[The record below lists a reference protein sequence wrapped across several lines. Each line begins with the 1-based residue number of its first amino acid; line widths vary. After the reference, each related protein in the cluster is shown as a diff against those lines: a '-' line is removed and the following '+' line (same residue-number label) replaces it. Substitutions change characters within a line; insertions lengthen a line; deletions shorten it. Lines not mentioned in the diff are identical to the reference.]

1 MLSNP
6 GLWARF
12 GIVYESNRIGDEMF
26 YSIPLLWWLKRS
38 RSSPLTFNIRANRL
52 RATIS
57 DHLNIYPYDEAFIPP
72 FDGFCGNIVAHQNRW
87 KKARME
93 YYVSDHVFDINMD
106 LVDMPALEE
115 LHVHFPVQG
124 PKMIVDLARSPQ
136 ICKLSLAGCFQLKF
150 GGETLRCLTSVYL
163 AFNHPSK
170 AFPSMN
176 DVAAVLQ
183 ATPQLED
190 IFADVISNHISESI
204 PKITM
209 RKLRKAHFIFKLSGG
224 TIIQSFF
231 ESLTLPALKDFHII
245 LGFATSLGNQLDY
258 FGIPALLER
267 SQASLESL
275 HVQGMPV
282 SQNEILDCLRIS
294 PRLKSLAVSG
304 PHLNGMFIENLILRP
319 GEGDLACLCPVLEK
333 MYIAHCFLAD
343 ARDHVAGMISS
354 RWELNG
360 KECNS
365 LKQIGFHQTGLGM
378 GGGLVRL
385 LSIKDRIGDGLRL
398 NVTEEEVLL

>member
-1 MLSNP
+1 MLSTP

-12 GIVYESNRIGDEMF
+12 GVVYESDRIGDEMF
-26 YSIPLLWWLKRS
+26 FSIPLRWWLKRS

-52 RATIS
+52 RANL
-57 DHLNIYPYDEAFIPP
+57 DDYLNIYPYDETFIPP
-72 FDGFCGNIVAHQNRW
+72 FDGFCGDIVAHQNRW

-93 YYVSDHVFDINMD
+93 YYVSDHIFDIKMD
-106 LVDMPALEE
+106 LGDMPVLEE

-124 PKMIVDLARSPQ
+124 PKMVVDLARSPL
-136 ICKLSLAGCFQLKF
+136 ISKLSLAGCFQLKF
-150 GGETLRCLTSVYL
+150 GEKTLRCLTSVYL
-163 AFNHPSK
+163 AYNHPSK

-176 DVAAVLQ
+176 DVAAVFQ
-183 ATPQLED
+183 AAPELED
-190 IFADVISNHISESI
+190 IFADVIFDQISGPL

-231 ESLTLPALKDFHII
+231 DSITLPALKDFHII
-245 LGFATSLGNQLDY
+245 LGIATALGDQLDY
-258 FGIPALLER
+258 FGMPALLER
-267 SQASLESL
+267 SQASLESFQ
-275 HVQGMPV
+275 VQGMPI
-282 SQNEILDCLRIS
+282 SQNEILDCIRIS

-304 PHLNGMFIENLILRP
+304 PHLNGAFIEDLILRP
-319 GEGDLACLCPVLEK
+319 EKGACLCPLLEK

-343 ARDHVAGMISS
+343 ARDHVASMISS
-354 RWELNG
+354 RWRLNG

-365 LKQIGFHQTGLGM
+365 LKQIGFNRTGLGM

-385 LSIKDRIGDGLRL
+385 LSIKDRIEDGLRL
-398 NVTEEEVLL
+398 NITEEEVLL